1 MSAVEVVGLRKS
13 YRDVT
18 VLDDFSLHAG
28 QGELVTL
35 LGPSGCGKTT
45 TLRCIAGLERAELG
59 EIRIGERVVASAERH
74 VFVPPNRR
82 DIGMVF
88 QSYAL
93 WPHMTVFGNVAY
105 PLRVRRRDR
114 RERQQAV
121 MEILSVVGM
130 ERFASRPV
138 TELSGGQQQRVA
150 LARAMVGR
158 PSVLLFDEP
167 LSNLD
172 AKLRRSMRR
181 EIRDAHD
188 RSGGTSI
195 YVTHDQEEAITLSDR
210 VVVIRGGTIQ
220 QVGTPK
226 EIYTAP
232 ATRFVADFIGFD
244 NLLPAT
250 VSEIRDGATG
260 VTFGSGAGPVWAAKG
275 ITPTAGSQVVLA
287 ARADDVEIG
296 PLSGAT
302 AEGAPDGVWAEVV
315 RARARAE
322 VPAGTVAGVVRS
334 RLYAGGRV
342 EYLVD
347 AGGAQVVVRV
357 PEAAAAGSLLDAGSD
372 AWVRFRSDTT
382 VLVTDEDAERETVA
396 SSPLAP
402 SGLTAFAAP
411 IAGQGPE

>member
-1 MSAVEVVGLRKS
+1 MSGVELAGVRKS
-13 YRDVT
+13 YADVT
-18 VLDDFSLHAG
+18 VLDDFSLRAN

-45 TLRCIAGLERAELG
+45 TLRCIAGLERAERG
-59 EIRIGERVVASAERH
+59 EIRIGERLVACPERR
-74 VFVPPNRR
+74 VFLPPNRR

-114 RERQQAV
+114 QERQRAV
-121 MEILSVVGM
+121 MEILEMVGM
-130 ERFASRPV
+130 DRYAHRPV

-150 LARAMVGR
+150 LARAMVAR
-158 PSVLLFDEP
+158 PGVLLFDEP

-210 VVVIRGGTIQ
+210 IVVIRSGIIQ
-220 QVGTPK
+220 QVGTPR

-232 ATRFVADFIGFD
+232 ATRFVADFIGFE
-244 NLLPAT
+244 NLLTAT
-250 VSEIRDGATG
+250 VTEARNGSTAVKLR
-260 VTFGSGAGPVWAAKG
+260 SGASPVWTSRG
-275 ITPTAGSQVVLA
+275 ITPAPGTEVVLA
-287 ARADDVEIG
+287 ARADDLEIG
-296 PLSGAT
+296 PMASPG
-302 AEGAPDGVWAEVV
+302 EAPAAAITGVI
-315 RARARAE
+315 
-322 VPAGTVAGVVRS
+322 RS
-334 RLYAGGRV
+334 RTYAGGRV

-347 AGGAQVVVRV
+347 AGGAPVVVRV
-357 PEAAAAGSLLDAGSD
+357 PEAGAAGGVLDAGSG
-372 AWVRFRSDTT
+372 AWVRFPADAG
-382 VLVTDEDAERETVA
+382 VLVEDDNAERAPRAAEPTVV
-396 SSPLAP
+396 SVPV
-402 SGLTAFAAP
+402 
-411 IAGQGPE
+411 QGAQ

>member
-1 MSAVEVVGLRKS
+1 MSAVELAGLRKS
-13 YRDVT
+13 YADVT
-18 VLDDFSLHAG
+18 VLDDFSLRAN

-45 TLRCIAGLERAELG
+45 TLRCIAGLERAERG
-59 EIRIGERVVASAERH
+59 EIRIGERLVACPERR
-74 VFVPPNRR
+74 VFLPPNRR

-114 RERQQAV
+114 RERQRAV
-121 MEILSVVGM
+121 MEILAMVGM
-130 ERFASRPV
+130 DSYAHRPV

-150 LARAMVGR
+150 LARAMVAR
-158 PSVLLFDEP
+158 PAVLLFDEP

-210 VVVIRGGTIQ
+210 IVVIRGGAIQ

-226 EIYTAP
+226 EIYTEP

-244 NLLPAT
+244 NLLTAT
-250 VSEIRDGATG
+250 VTEARDGSTA
-260 VTFGSGAGPVWAAKG
+260 VKLRSGTGPVWTSKG
-275 ITPTAGSQVVLA
+275 ITRAPGTQVVLA
-287 ARADDVEIG
+287 ARADDLEIG
-296 PLSGAT
+296 SLGPPGSPGEAPT
-302 AEGAPDGVWAEVV
+302 AAIPGVI
-315 RARARAE
+315 
-322 VPAGTVAGVVRS
+322 RS
-334 RLYAGGRV
+334 RTYAGGRV
-342 EYLVD
+342 EYLVE
-347 AGGAQVVVRV
+347 AGGVPIVVRA
-357 PEAAAAGSLLDAGSD
+357 PEAGAAGSLLDAGSD
-372 AWVRFRSDTT
+372 AWVRFPADAA
-382 VLVTDEDAERETVA
+382 VLVNDDNAER
-396 SSPLAP
+396 AP
-402 SGLTAFAAP
+402 QAAGSAVESVP
-411 IAGQGPE
+411 VQRVT

>member
-1 MSAVEVVGLRKS
+1 MSAVELAGLRKS
-13 YRDVT
+13 YADVT
-18 VLDDFSLHAG
+18 VLDDFSLRAN

-45 TLRCIAGLERAELG
+45 TLRCIAGLERAERG
-59 EIRIGERVVASAERH
+59 EIRIGERLVACPERR
-74 VFVPPNRR
+74 VFLPPNRR

-114 RERQQAV
+114 RERQRAV
-121 MEILSVVGM
+121 MEILAMVGM
-130 ERFASRPV
+130 DSYAHRPV

-150 LARAMVGR
+150 LARAMVAR
-158 PSVLLFDEP
+158 PAVLLFDEP

-210 VVVIRGGTIQ
+210 VVVIRGGKIQ

-226 EIYTAP
+226 EIYTKP
-232 ATRFVADFIGFD
+232 ATRFVADFIGFE
-244 NLLPAT
+244 NLLTAT
-250 VSEIRDGATG
+250 VSEARDGSTAVKLT
-260 VTFGSGAGPVWAAKG
+260 SGAGPVWTSKG
-275 ITPTAGSQVVLA
+275 ITRAPGTEVVLA
-287 ARADDVEIG
+287 ARADELEIG
-296 PLSGAT
+296 SGSAG
-302 AEGAPDGVWAEVV
+302 EAPAAAIPGVI
-315 RARARAE
+315 
-322 VPAGTVAGVVRS
+322 RS
-334 RLYAGGRV
+334 RTYAGGRI
-342 EYLVD
+342 EYLVE

-357 PEAAAAGSLLDAGSD
+357 LEAGTAGSHLEAGSD
-372 AWVRFRSDTT
+372 AWVRFPPDTA
-382 VLVTDEDAERETVA
+382 VLVDDDNAEPTSRAAEPAVESVPQDT
-396 SSPLAP
+396 PL
-402 SGLTAFAAP
+402 
-411 IAGQGPE
+411 

>member
-1 MSAVEVVGLRKS
+1 MSAVELAGLRKS
-13 YRDVT
+13 YADVT
-18 VLDDFSLHAG
+18 VLDDFSLRAN

-45 TLRCIAGLERAELG
+45 TLRCIAGLERAERG
-59 EIRIGERVVASAERH
+59 EIRIGERLVACPERR
-74 VFVPPNRR
+74 VFLPPNRR

-114 RERQQAV
+114 RERHRAV
-121 MEILSVVGM
+121 MEILAMVGM
-130 ERFASRPV
+130 DRYANRPV

-150 LARAMVGR
+150 LARAMVAR
-158 PSVLLFDEP
+158 PAVLLFDEP

-210 VVVIRGGTIQ
+210 VVVIRGGKIQ

-226 EIYTAP
+226 EIYTEP
-232 ATRFVADFIGFD
+232 ATRFVADFIGFE
-244 NLLPAT
+244 NLLTAT
-250 VSEIRDGATG
+250 VSEARDGSTA
-260 VTFGSGAGPVWAAKG
+260 VQLESEAGPVWTSKG
-275 ITPTAGSQVVLA
+275 ITRAPGTQVVLA
-287 ARADDVEIG
+287 ARADELEIG
-296 PLSGAT
+296 SLASPGSPG
-302 AEGAPDGVWAEVV
+302 EAPAAIPGVI
-315 RARARAE
+315 
-322 VPAGTVAGVVRS
+322 RS
-334 RLYAGGRV
+334 RTYAGGRV

-347 AGGAQVVVRV
+347 AGGAQVVVRA
-357 PEAAAAGSLLDAGSD
+357 PEAGAAGSLLNVGSD
-372 AWVRFRSDTT
+372 AWVRFPADAA
-382 VLVTDEDAERETVA
+382 VLVDDDNAERAPQAAEPTVE
-396 SSPLAP
+396 SVPQDTPL
-402 SGLTAFAAP
+402 
-411 IAGQGPE
+411 